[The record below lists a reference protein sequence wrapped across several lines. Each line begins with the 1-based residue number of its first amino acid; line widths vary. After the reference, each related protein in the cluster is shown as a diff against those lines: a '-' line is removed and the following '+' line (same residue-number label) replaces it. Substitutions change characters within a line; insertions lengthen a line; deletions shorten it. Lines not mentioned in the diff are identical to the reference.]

1 MSTPESSLEV
11 ERKFAVGAGFALPD
25 LSTVPGV
32 AAVTGPQT
40 YHLTAIYLDTPGLD
54 LAAAHI
60 TLRRRCGGSDDG
72 WHLARLA
79 AVPGI
84 DTWRQWVW
92 EWDATPGNHVIEARA
107 TDATG
112 YTQTAALAP
121 PPPNGATGY
130 PTVNVTVQ

>member
-60 TLRRRCGGSDDG
+60 TLRRRSGGSDDG
-72 WHLARLA
+72 WHLKLPAGAGTRREVHAPLGPGRCPARSPPLA
-79 AVPGI
+79 TQPRSARRPGL
-84 DTWRQWVW
+84 
-92 EWDATPGNHVIEARA
+92 PG
-107 TDATG
+107 DS
-112 YTQTAALAP
+112 
-121 PPPNGATGY
+121 
-130 PTVNVTVQ
+130 